1 MTIMESRALIERI
14 DIIIRILLSSS
25 SGSAGKSQTGDDNI
39 NSDEI
44 LKFKDKIEEEDKP
57 KLAGLLED
65 LVVLLKDDP
74 DNKRD
79 IRQIYNKIM
88 NGYGHLKPISEILA
102 TVKSNYL

>member
-1 MTIMESRALIERI
+1 MTIMESQGVIERI

-25 SGSAGKSQTGDDNI
+25 RSAGKSQTEDDNI
-39 NSDEI
+39 NSNEI
-44 LKFKDKIEEEDKP
+44 VKFKDKIEEEDKP

-65 LVVLLKDDP
+65 LVVFLKDDP

-79 IRQIYNKIM
+79 IRQICNKIM

>member
-1 MTIMESRALIERI
+1 MIIMESQAVIERI

-25 SGSAGKSQTGDDNI
+25 RSGGKSQTEDDNI

-44 LKFKDKIEEEDKP
+44 VKFKDKIEEEDKP
-57 KLAGLLED
+57 KLAALLED
-65 LVVLLKDDP
+65 LVILLKDDP

-79 IRQIYNKIM
+79 IRQIWNKIM

-102 TVKSNYL
+102 AVKSNYL

>member
-1 MTIMESRALIERI
+1 MESQAVIERI
-14 DIIIRILLSSS
+14 DIIIRILTSSR
-25 SGSAGKSQTGDDNI
+25 SAGKSQKGDDDI
-39 NSDEI
+39 NSEEI
-44 LKFKDKIEEEDKP
+44 LEFKDKIEQEDKP

-79 IRQIYNKIM
+79 IRQIWNKIM

-102 TVKSNYL
+102 AVKSNYL

>member
-1 MTIMESRALIERI
+1 MESEALIERI

-25 SGSAGKSQTGDDNI
+25 RSAGKSQTGDDDM
-39 NSDEI
+39 NSDDEI

-57 KLAGLLED
+57 KLAALLED

-79 IRQIYNKIM
+79 IRQICNKIM

>member
-1 MTIMESRALIERI
+1 MTIMETQAVIERI

-25 SGSAGKSQTGDDNI
+25 RSAGKSQTEDDNI

-44 LKFKDKIEEEDKP
+44 VKFKDKIEEEDKP

-79 IRQIYNKIM
+79 IRQICNKIM

>member
-1 MTIMESRALIERI
+1 MIIMESQAVIERI
-14 DIIIRILLSSS
+14 DIIIRILTSSR
-25 SGSAGKSQTGDDNI
+25 SAGKSQKGDDDI
-39 NSDEI
+39 NSEEI
-44 LKFKDKIEEEDKP
+44 LEFKDKIEQEDKP

-79 IRQIYNKIM
+79 IRQIWNKIM

-102 TVKSNYL
+102 AVKSNYL

>member
-1 MTIMESRALIERI
+1 MESRALIERI